1 MVLSML
7 CLQVAER
14 EIFLR
19 KIIPEQSGV
28 TVLPVR
34 IAEVLNDSI
43 LDCL

>member
-1 MVLSML
+1 MVLSIL
-7 CLQVAER
+7 CLQGAER

-19 KIIPEQSGV
+19 RTIPEQSGV

-34 IAEVLNDSI
+34 IAEVLNDSV